1 MQDPAKSPE
10 FAGGARRSG
19 QGPRVGVEDFRL
31 ADGRPLIS
39 CWLWRQ
45 CQYVGPLG
53 FYFACLCQPQVYSGL
68 VKASKPAWSGM
79 GKRLEAGRNSA
90 CETLQG
96 LWKFS
101 NIDRDRST
109 SQACELHNSESRRG
123 LCTPLALSVW
133 VTLPIYSV
141 AVADYSSEGDTSC
154 KKQISLA
161 ASRPPKRKRGY
172 YVLTGSNQGVIKKQ

>member
-53 FYFACLCQPQVYSGL
+53 FYFACLCQPQVNSGWSRRQSQHGVVWGRDWRQDGTALARRCRDCGNFRTLIGTEAPAKPASSTTASLGAASARHWPCRSGL
-68 VKASKPAWSGM
+68 PF
-79 GKRLEAGRNSA
+79 
-90 CETLQG
+90 Q
-96 LWKFS
+96 F
-101 NIDRDRST
+101 IP
-109 SQACELHNSESRRG
+109 SQWRI
-123 LCTPLALSVW
+123 
-133 VTLPIYSV
+133 TLPKVTRHARSK
-141 AVADYSSEGDTSC
+141 SHWR
-154 KKQISLA
+154 
-161 ASRPPKRKRGY
+161 RPGLRNGKE
-172 YVLTGSNQGVIKKQ
+172 VTTC